1 MRVFVHDYSYLA
13 ITSTYPLPFFPFLT
27 VPPLRACGAPIRSS
41 MLLALLML
49 VGGLDGGADGGPE
62 GGPETDRIA
71 CCGASA
77 SDSPT
82 GGARTAG
89 EGGRD

>member
-1 MRVFVHDYSYLA
+1 
-13 ITSTYPLPFFPFLT
+13 
-27 VPPLRACGAPIRSS
+27 
-41 MLLALLML
+41 ML

-77 SDSPT
+77 SDSPI
-82 GGARTAG
+82 GAARTAG